1 MQQNLPKSWI
11 FVFLVVT
18 TLVIVILLIGPEKQI
33 SKQKQVEQSQQTT
46 EPSRSTT
53 FESMLEA
60 ADNAIYVENQKT
72 GASSVQI
79 GFVVLSRPGYVVVFN
94 DQQGIPG
101 SVIGQSDLLSSGGEH
116 FAIPVSNPLQEGE
129 VYYAIL
135 YHDDGDE
142 RLRLEKDVQVTDSQN
157 SVILMN
163 FIASQ
168 EAEPEQGAI
177 AP

>member
-1 MQQNLPKSWI
+1 M
-11 FVFLVVT
+11 VT
-18 TLVIVILLIGPEKQI
+18 TLVITILLVGPEKPL
-33 SKQKQVEQSQQTT
+33 SEQTKTPSAM
-46 EPSRSTT
+46 EPSRSAT

-116 FAIPVSNPLQEGE
+116 FAIPVNNPLQEGE
-129 VYYAIL
+129 VYYAML
-135 YHDDGDE
+135 YHDDGDG